1 MVLRSKMDIQ
11 KLETKIP
18 KKTITDM
25 ELDVENAYRITEKL
39 AFPRLIGSEGEKK
52 AIKVI
57 LEELKAGGFEQ
68 IYREK
73 FYTSFYNWI
82 LLRYMFMP
90 LGIILIFL
98 AISFFI
104 NPLLTIGLFIVNV
117 IMGIKALGFASSC
130 EIKLSK
136 HPERNYETE
145 NIYTEL
151 KSKNPKVKIVFIAH
165 WDSKSQSF
173 PARIRILI
181 FLIALF
187 GLILISFTYLVLS
200 FIQLFIPFNN
210 ALLNIILFSI
220 SVSITIISNLN
231 YFNKT
236 GNISPGAFDNAAAV
250 GAVIELSRYYK
261 ENPKDNIDFLF
272 LYTSSEELNLG
283 GIKHFIQKHKD
294 EFDGDSTYF
303 INLDAIG
310 GNELIR
316 LITSYGVPRKTS
328 SERLNKLFLESAKEL
343 KYPLKDIYAAT
354 GVWSDYMPIVQEGF
368 KACWLASQPGLKYV
382 HTKKDDMTLVSKEGI
397 QKILLLCESVVN
409 KLNNNY
415 NS

>member
-1 MVLRSKMDIQ
+1 MVLTSKMGIQ
-11 KLETKIP
+11 KLESKIS
-18 KKTITDM
+18 KKSITNM

-57 LEELKAGGFEQ
+57 LEELKAGGFEK

-82 LLRYMFMP
+82 FLRYMFMP
-90 LGIILIFL
+90 LGITLIFL

-117 IMGIKALGFASSC
+117 TMGIKALGFASSC

-187 GLILISFTYLVLS
+187 GFLLILITYLVLS
-200 FIQLFIPFNN
+200 IIQLFIPFNN
-210 ALLNIILFSI
+210 AVLNIILFSI

-250 GAVIELSRYYK
+250 GTVIELARYFN
-261 ENPKDNIDFLF
+261 ENPKENIDFLF

-397 QKILLLCESVVN
+397 QKILLLCESVVT

-415 NS
+415 DS

>member
-343 KYPLKDIYAAT
+343 KCPLKDIYAAT

-382 HTKKDDMTLVSKEGI
+382 HTKKDDMALVSKEGI

>member
-1 MVLRSKMDIQ
+1 MDIQ

-283 GIKHFIQKHKD
+283 GIKHFIQKHKN

-382 HTKKDDMTLVSKEGI
+382 HTKKDDMALVSKEGI

>member
-1 MVLRSKMDIQ
+1 MDIQ
-11 KLETKIP
+11 KLESKIP
-18 KKTITDM
+18 KKSITNM

-57 LEELKAGGFEQ
+57 LEELKAGGFEH

-82 LLRYMFMP
+82 LLRYMFIP

-104 NPLLTIGLFIVNV
+104 NPLLTIGLFIINITIV
-117 IMGIKALGFASSC
+117 IKVLGFASSC

-136 HPERNYETE
+136 HAERNYETE

-187 GLILISFTYLVLS
+187 GFLLIQFTYLVLS
-200 FIQLFIPFNN
+200 LIQLFIPFNY
-210 ALLNIILFSI
+210 ALLNLILFSI
-220 SVSITIISNLN
+220 SVSLIIISNLN

-250 GAVIELSRYYK
+250 GTVIELARYYN
-261 ENPKDNIDFLF
+261 ENPKENIDFLF
-272 LYTSSEELNLG
+272 LCTSSEELNLG
-283 GIKHFIQKHKD
+283 GAKHFIQKHKN
-294 EFDGDSTYF
+294 EFDRNSTYF
-303 INLDAIG
+303 INLDGIG

-316 LITSYGVPRKTS
+316 LVASYGVPRKTS
-328 SERLNKLFLESAKEL
+328 SEKLNKLFLESAKEL

-397 QKILLLCESVVN
+397 QKILFLCESVAT

-415 NS
+415 DS